1 MDQIIN
7 KVEKLPLYTIDIKEL
22 YQNGV
27 RVQLKFSD
35 LINDGVLIEKQY
47 RNRLKEFN
55 WDQFNNSFVYKR
67 FRSGIFLYFSR
78 LSC

>member
-47 RNRLKEFN
+47 REK
-55 WDQFNNSFVYKR
+55 
-67 FRSGIFLYFSR
+67 
-78 LSC
+78 